1 VPFQTYETFGNAS
14 VRYDTTY
21 QISDYGLGNGYNS
34 YYETGD
40 EDFISGSYSSGS
52 YSWTRSIIGGDF
64 FESSSSGTT
73 AHNFNSY
80 TLQEKTDTTGGPL
93 LNTSGS
99 ASGGVTSSTS
109 YESKIGFIPNV
120 GIPATFGTTS
130 TTYYFSDF
138 TDESNWVDKLT
149 TTGSILGSGTDS
161 YYIQST
167 TQTTLTDTIL
177 GISTTW
183 TDVTT
188 TSKDTRRTY
197 TEITSSSHYGI
208 GVGGEIDPA
217 LDFSGEALIIQPHYG
232 QDWTQDGSVLQYLQI
247 FTSVGSYGPTYS
259 SIFKDNIQTALTF
272 PADKSFVDTNV
283 QFAMGLTTT
292 YTAISSS
299 AQTITYDY
307 LTTASDTLTFST
319 SFEFDGIANFYT
331 NSSFETSRLFA
342 KAVKTSSTFSQL
354 IQDEYLIDAESSE
367 SAFKHGLY
375 TAIKAI
381 QVFATDQFYAI
392 DQVES
397 YFSSFTYRGIIKTTT
412 QQTYVVY
419 DAEIYGS
426 SSSIYTTSGSNSDIG
441 LNYTNVGSFTQEYGG
456 GFTYSPK
463 KTAVYKQFYSLEIGA
478 VDDAWR
484 KYYTQYSPNF
494 NFVVGGTSN
503 SIGGYK
509 ALLSPTSAITKLY
522 FTTYKFERNG
532 VLGSPTLAI
541 PINYTSESD
550 DGTNSSYTYQS
561 VNVPNEFCL
570 GSSSASVYWTKSVA
584 GSTTNTTS
592 SFMLFYSG
600 SNTILTMGELTQNDF
615 SGGVGEPLYGER
627 IYHTNGLVNTAS
639 GASWSKDGYYYWRGT
654 SRATSGST
662 ANAISA
668 IGNGEPITFIASQLV
683 PYKAYPVVSILKNY
697 ANSYSY

>member
-1 VPFQTYETFGNAS
+1 
-14 VRYDTTY
+14 
-21 QISDYGLGNGYNS
+21 LGNGYNS
-34 YYETGD
+34 YYQTGD
-40 EDFISGSYSSGS
+40 NSYISGSYSSGS
-52 YSWTRSIIGGDF
+52 YSYTSSAFVGDF
-64 FESSSSGTT
+64 FESNSSGTT

-80 TLQEKTDTTGGPL
+80 TLQEKTDTTGGAL

-120 GIPATFGTTS
+120 GIPATFGTIN

-138 TDESNWVDKLT
+138 TNESYWVDKFT
-149 TTGSILGSGTDS
+149 TTNSILGSGTDS

-177 GISTTW
+177 GVSTTW
-183 TDVTT
+183 TDVATT
-188 TSKDTRRTY
+188 LKDTRRTY
-197 TEITSSSHYGI
+197 TEIFPYSQY
-208 GVGGEIDPA
+208 GVGIEGDVNPA
-217 LDFSGEALIIQPHYG
+217 LDFSGEAVIIQPHYG
-232 QDWTQDGSVLQYLQI
+232 QSWTQDGSILQYLQI
-247 FTSVGSYGPTYS
+247 FTSVGSYSPTYS
-259 SIFKDNIQTALTF
+259 SIFKDNIQSASTF
-272 PADKSFVDTNV
+272 AVDKSFIDTNV

-307 LTTASDTLTFST
+307 FTTGSSLLTFST
-319 SFEFDGIANFYT
+319 SFQFDGIANFYT
-331 NSSFETSRLFA
+331 NSDFVTSISFVR
-342 KAVKTSSTFSQL
+342 AVKDSSTFSQV
-354 IQDEYLIDAESSE
+354 IQDEYLIDAQSSE
-367 SAFKHGLY
+367 SVFKHGLY
-375 TAIKAI
+375 TATKAV
-381 QVFATDQFYAI
+381 QVSTTDQFYAI
-392 DQVES
+392 DQVQS
-397 YFSSFTYRGIIKTTT
+397 YFSSFTYRGIIKTTA

-419 DAEIYGS
+419 DAGIYGS
-426 SSSIYTTSGSNSDIG
+426 SSNIHTTSGSHNNIGSD
-441 LNYTNVGSFTQEYGG
+441 YTDVGSFTEEYGD
-456 GFTYSPK
+456 GFTIFPN
-463 KTAVYKQFYSLEIGA
+463 KTSVYKSFYSLEIGI

-509 ALLSPTSAITKLY
+509 ALLSPTSALTKLY
-522 FTTYKFERNG
+522 FTTYQFERNG
-532 VLGSPTLAI
+532 VMGVPTLAI

-561 VNVPNEFCL
+561 VNVPSEFCL

-584 GSTTNTTS
+584 GSTTKTTS
-592 SFMLFYSG
+592 SFLIFYSG
-600 SNTILTMGELTQNDF
+600 SDTILTIGELTQNDF
-615 SGGVGEPLYGER
+615 SGGIGEVPYNGR

-639 GASWSKDGYYYWRGT
+639 GASWSKDGYYYWKGT
-654 SRATSGST
+654 SRTTSGST

-683 PYKAYPVVSILKNY
+683 AYKAYPVVFNVKSY